1 MSIAAEPLTIA
12 ALRAELGLTLE
23 QFAEKVGL
31 QSRGR
36 MSVIE
41 REQRCPVHVA
51 LRIEELS
58 GGRIDAGELNEDVK
72 ASRHALLDSAGAAA
86 VSAGKSGGNSRLSDQ
101 GVA

>member
-1 MSIAAEPLTIA
+1 MDEQLTIEG
-12 ALRAELGLTLE
+12 LRRELGLTQTEFALKIGLANKASVSLLE
-23 QFAEKVGL
+23 
-31 QSRGR
+31 RGGPC
-36 MSVIE
+36 SL
-41 REQRCPVHVA
+41 PVA
-51 LRIEELS
+51 LAIEALS